1 MNSPVTVALVGFNY
15 MVQVT
20 LEPIYGLTFGI
31 EHVSGDEEDFYA
43 WAVPIHLGFFRIIFI
58 GLKDEE

>member
-1 MNSPVTVALVGFNY
+1 

-20 LEPIYGLTFGI
+20 FEPIYGLTFGI
-31 EHVSGDEEDFYA
+31 EHVSGEEEDFYA

-58 GLKDEE
+58 GLKDE

>member
-1 MNSPVTVALVGFNY
+1 

-20 LEPIYGLTFGI
+20 IEPVFGLTFGI
-31 EHVSGDEEDFYA
+31 EHVSGDDEDFFN

-58 GLKDEE
+58 GVRDEE